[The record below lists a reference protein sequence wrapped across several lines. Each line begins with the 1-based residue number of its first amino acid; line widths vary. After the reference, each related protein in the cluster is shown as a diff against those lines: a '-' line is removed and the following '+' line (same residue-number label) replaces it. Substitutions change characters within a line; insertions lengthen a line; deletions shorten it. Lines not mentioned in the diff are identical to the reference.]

1 MGKIIGIDLGTTN
14 SVVAVMEGGEPNVI
28 VNPEGGR
35 TTPSVVAFTKSGERL
50 VGQVA
55 KRQAIANPEN
65 TVYSIKRFMGR
76 RFNEVQSEIKTVPF
90 KVTAGPNADVRVT
103 ALGKEYSPPEIS
115 AMILQKMKDAAEQ
128 YLGEKVTQAVITVP
142 AYFNDSQRQAT
153 KDAGKVAGLE
163 VLRIVNEPTAA
174 ALAYGLDKKKDET
187 IAVYD
192 FGGGT
197 FDISILEV
205 GEGVVE
211 VKSTNGDTHL
221 GGDDIDKRVMDW
233 IVEEFRKDQG
243 IDLAKDRMALQR
255 LKEAAEKAKMELS
268 TVLETEINLP
278 FITADASGPKHLA
291 MKLTRA
297 RFEQMCEDIFQ
308 RSAGPVKQ
316 ALQDASLTPDKI
328 DEVVLV
334 GGSTRIPRVQQI
346 VKDMF
351 NGKEPHKGVNPDEVV
366 AVGAAIQAGVLGG
379 EVKDLLL
386 LDVTPLTLGVE
397 TLGGVMTSLIQRNT
411 TIPTRKAEVFS
422 TAAENQTSVEIHVL
436 QGERPMAKDNRTLG
450 KFHLVG
456 IPPAPR
462 GVPQIEVT
470 FDIDANG
477 ILNVSAKDLGT
488 GREQKITIT
497 SSSGLNKDEVERMT
511 KEGELHAEE
520 DKRRKEEVEVK
531 NKADSMVYSVEK
543 LLKENREKISESDA
557 KNIEAALEEAKKAI
571 QEGDVSKI
579 NSTVEKL
586 TTASHKLAEA
596 MYKQAAPSPS
606 AAEAGAAGAQQGPTD
621 GGAKDKA
628 KGEGEVIDAEVVDSD
643 DKKKN

>member
-1 MGKIIGIDLGTTN
+1 
-14 SVVAVMEGGEPNVI
+14 
-28 VNPEGGR
+28 
-35 TTPSVVAFTKSGERL
+35 
-50 VGQVA
+50 
-55 KRQAIANPEN
+55 
-65 TVYSIKRFMGR
+65 
-76 RFNEVQSEIKTVPF
+76 
-90 KVTAGPNADVRVT
+90 
-103 ALGKEYSPPEIS
+103 
-115 AMILQKMKDAAEQ
+115 
-128 YLGEKVTQAVITVP
+128 
-142 AYFNDSQRQAT
+142 
-153 KDAGKVAGLE
+153 
-163 VLRIVNEPTAA
+163 
-174 ALAYGLDKKKDET
+174 
-187 IAVYD
+187 
-192 FGGGT
+192 
-197 FDISILEV
+197 
-205 GEGVVE
+205 
-211 VKSTNGDTHL
+211 
-221 GGDDIDKRVMDW
+221 
-233 IVEEFRKDQG
+233 
-243 IDLAKDRMALQR
+243 
-255 LKEAAEKAKMELS
+255 
-268 TVLETEINLP
+268 
-278 FITADASGPKHLA
+278 
-291 MKLTRA
+291 MKLTRG

-308 RSAGPVKQ
+308 RSVGPVKQ
-316 ALQDASLTPDKI
+316 ALNDASVTPDKI

-346 VKDMF
+346 VRDLF
-351 NGKEPHKGVNPDEVV
+351 GGKEPHKGVNPDEVV
-366 AVGAAIQAGVLGG
+366 AVGAALQAGVLGG

-397 TLGGVMTSLIQRNT
+397 TLGGVMTALIQRNT

-497 SSSGLNKDEVERMT
+497 SSSGLSKEEVQRMT

-520 DKRRKEEVEVK
+520 DKQRKEEVEIK

-543 LLKENREKISESDA
+543 LLKENREKISEADA
-557 KNIEAALEEAKKAI
+557 KSIEAALEEAKKTI

-579 NSTVEKL
+579 SAAVEKL

-596 MYKQAAPSPS
+596 MYKQAASSKS
-606 AAEAGAAGAQQGPTD
+606 APDTGAGAAGTQQEPPD
-621 GGAKDKA
+621 GGAQGKP
-628 KGEGEVIDAEVVDSD
+628 KGEGEVIDAEVVDD